1 VPKTPKISVAVSG
14 ISAALKKLQKY
25 PGVLNACLQEGL
37 MIIAEEIRKTAVDKL
52 KEQQAIDLGQLWNS
66 IAIHQISP
74 KSVVVGTNVEYAA
87 AVEFGTKGHW
97 LKIDNVPGFRNW
109 MKHHGIDPQE
119 KMTYFYV
126 HPKPRPY
133 MEPAFQ
139 EGQKIANGI
148 INGAM
153 NEAVRK
159 TETQT

>member
-1 VPKTPKISVAVSG
+1 MSKIPKVTIKVDGSKQV
-14 ISAALKKLQKY
+14 LKSLQKY
-25 PGVLNACLQEGL
+25 PDALNACLQEGL
-37 MIIAEEIRKTAVDKL
+37 MIIAEEMQKTAVNKL
-52 KEQQAIDLGQLWNS
+52 KEQGAVDLGQLWNS

-109 MKHHGIDPQE
+109 LKHHGLDLQA
-119 KMTYFYV
+119 KLTYFFV

-133 MEPAFQ
+133 MEPAFL
-139 EGQKIANGI
+139 EGQKVANGI
-148 INGAM
+148 INSAM

-159 TETQT
+159 TELSG